1 MPLLQVTSNIA
12 LSETEKSN
20 ALQTLSKTVS
30 ELLGKSEDY
39 IMTSWTTAKMTM
51 SGSESP
57 AVFIELRSL
66 RFPGEEAPR
75 MSKEICERL
84 SLTVDVRQERVFLNF
99 SDVAPSLWGWNG
111 KTFGD

>member
-1 MPLLQVTSNIA
+1 
-12 LSETEKSN
+12 
-20 ALQTLSKTVS
+20 
-30 ELLGKSEDY
+30 
-39 IMTSWTTAKMTM
+39 
-51 SGSESP
+51 
-57 AVFIELRSL
+57 
-66 RFPGEEAPR
+66 